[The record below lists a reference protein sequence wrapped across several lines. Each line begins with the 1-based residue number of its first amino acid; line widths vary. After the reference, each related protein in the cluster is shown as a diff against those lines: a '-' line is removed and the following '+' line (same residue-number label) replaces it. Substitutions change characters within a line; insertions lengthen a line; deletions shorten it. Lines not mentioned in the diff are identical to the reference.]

1 MPKPTESTPTFPPFP
16 PPTLSNHRLLER
28 YHTFF
33 IMTQH
38 PSATASV
45 RRLPRKHDVLARYW
59 KYGIVQLLEY
69 LRSKLP
75 LSEQHM
81 QSFIFGAYTLTCV
94 LLNDVPVYTAVWQEC
109 LGDLA
114 RYLYGIEEN
123 EVEDKDHWKE
133 VARSWYLK
141 TSDVGHGMEGRL
153 YHHLGILNKDPL
165 TQLFYYAKR

>member
-1 MPKPTESTPTFPPFP
+1 
-16 PPTLSNHRLLER
+16 
-28 YHTFF
+28 
-33 IMTQH
+33 MTQH

-45 RRLPRKHDVLARYW
+45 RRLPRKHDILARYW
-59 KYGIVQLLEY
+59 KHGIIELLEY

-81 QSFIFGAYTLTCV
+81 QSFIFGAYTLTSV
-94 LLNDVPVYTAVWQEC
+94 LLHDVPVYTAVWQEC

-114 RYLYGIEEN
+114 RYLYGIEQN
-123 EVEDKDHWKE
+123 ETEDKDHWKE

-153 YHHLGILNKDPL
+153 YHHLGILSKDPL